1 MIDIKEIK
9 QKTQNFSALCVD
21 DEEKSKN
28 ELEGL
33 LKMFFKKVYVAKD
46 GKEALEEYYKN
57 QDNID
62 IIFTDINMP
71 KMDGVELTQKIKDT
85 NPLQYITVISAQ
97 QDLDIYTE
105 CINCGVNGIIV
116 KPITSEK
123 IIESL
128 FKSITFLEYIH
139 KIKVNPISCK
149 EHYDLTEANVEL
161 FIDRITGL
169 YNKAKL
175 DRFLLSNI
183 EYNLVLV
190 NLDNFD
196 HINCKYGYKIGDQVL
211 KEVAKVFLSLA
222 QDDKDC
228 FVFRVVS
235 DEFVF
240 LIKDSDIQSVEHL
253 CKDILKH
260 LDKTKIITDLDDFN
274 ISCTIGIS
282 SGKGQDIL
290 RQAHIAVKESRE
302 IGKEKYYFF
311 SNNSEVIQKREN
323 NLKWL
328 KKIKKILKDDSVIPY
343 YQPIMNNKTGK
354 IEKQESLARI
364 LEINRI
370 VKPYYFLENAK
381 LFNLIPNITKLMIV
395 KVFKYISKHKKYD
408 FAINITEDDL
418 CDETFVY
425 YILKMVDK
433 YEIDPSKII
442 LEFVETVTISEDEI
456 VFENLKALKDNG
468 FKLAIDDFGINHLNI
483 QNLHSIKIDYIKIY
497 NAFIENI
504 DEDKKSK
511 KVVESIV
518 KLAHTIGAKTIA
530 ESVSSK
536 EIQKKVKQLGIDY
549 SQGYYIGKPNETI

>member
-9 QKTQNFSALCVD
+9 QKTKGFSALCVD

-57 QDNID
+57 QDDID

-128 FKSITFLEYIH
+128 SKSITFLEYIH
-139 KIKVNPISCK
+139 KIKANPISCK

-161 FIDRITGL
+161 FIDSVTGL

-196 HINCKYGYKIGDQVL
+196 HINCKYGYKTGDQVL

-222 QDDKDC
+222 QDDEDY

-240 LIKDSDIQSVEHL
+240 LIKNSDVQSVEHL
-253 CKDILKH
+253 CKDILKQ

-328 KKIKKILKDDSVIPY
+328 KNFGYPPK
-343 YQPIMNNKTGK
+343 
-354 IEKQESLARI
+354 
-364 LEINRI
+364 
-370 VKPYYFLENAK
+370 
-381 LFNLIPNITKLMIV
+381 
-395 KVFKYISKHKKYD
+395 
-408 FAINITEDDL
+408 
-418 CDETFVY
+418 
-425 YILKMVDK
+425 KMV
-433 YEIDPSKII
+433 EGGS
-442 LEFVETVTISEDEI
+442 
-456 VFENLKALKDNG
+456 
-468 FKLAIDDFGINHLNI
+468 
-483 QNLHSIKIDYIKIY
+483 
-497 NAFIENI
+497 
-504 DEDKKSK
+504 
-511 KVVESIV
+511 
-518 KLAHTIGAKTIA
+518 
-530 ESVSSK
+530 
-536 EIQKKVKQLGIDY
+536 
-549 SQGYYIGKPNETI
+549 